1 MKKVLVGYI
10 THSGTTRDVAE
21 AIAEEINKAGHQA
34 EVLLLDQVKAIE
46 SYDAVVIGAPMIVGW
61 HRDALKYL
69 KTNKSALASK
79 PLALFLTGMS
89 LTESPKP
96 DAPEVDIHLDPKLV
110 TPPQKPGRLTFKEN
124 FTTLGHY
131 LNPILKLS
139 PQSLKAIGVFGGRL
153 DMYRLKWYEA
163 IFVMLIVGAKP
174 GEKRNW
180 PDIRAWAAGLPEK
193 MGFSQK

>member
-21 AIAEEINKAGHQA
+21 AIAEEINKTGHQA
-34 EVLLLDQVKAIE
+34 DVLPLDQVKDTE
-46 SYDAVVIGAPMIVGW
+46 KYDAVVIGAPMIVGW

-69 KTNKSALASK
+69 KEHKSALASK

-96 DAPEVDIHLDPKLV
+96 DAPGVDIHLDPKLV
-110 TPPQKPGRLTFKEN
+110 TAPQKPGRLTFKESI
-124 FTTLGHY
+124 TTIEHY
-131 LNPILKLS
+131 LNPILNAA
-139 PQSLKAIGVFGGRL
+139 PQSLKAVGMFGGRL
-153 DMYRLKWYEA
+153 DMYRLKWFEVLF
-163 IFVMLIVGAKP
+163 IMLIVGAKP

-180 PDIRAWAAGLPEK
+180 PEIRAWAAGLPETL
-193 MGFSQK
+193 GINQK